1 MNKDTIASNVGRPP
15 KFKTPEELA
24 EKAEGYFKWCDE
36 HPVRIY
42 QRKNAGASDT
52 AASGKGVKQDEGIM
66 LVDRPYTLDGLGLF
80 VGVLWKD
87 FRAYH
92 ANDEFSEVIRT
103 LEARV
108 RDQQV
113 TGGLC
118 GVYHPNLTARINGIS
133 ESVQVE
139 GNIPVQL
146 IDDGMNDD

>member
-1 MNKDTIASNVGRPP
+1 METNKHAGGRPP

-52 AASGKGVKQDEGIM
+52 AASGKGVRQDEGTM
-66 LVDRPYTLDGLGLF
+66 LVDRPYTLDGLGLWC
-80 VGVLWKD
+80 GLASWKD

-92 ANDEFSEVIRT
+92 SDDEFSAVIRT

-118 GVYHPNLTARINGIS
+118 GVYHPNLTARLNGIS
-133 ESVQVE
+133 ESLQVE